1 MAYKTKQE
9 GQSYNDFLSS
19 EQPTKNKYN
28 ETYNTEESTCLRT
41 KDSRFRQTETF
52 VLKKSST
59 WASPRWSDL

>member
-41 KDSRFRQTETF
+41 KDSRFR
-52 VLKKSST
+52 
-59 WASPRWSDL
+59 